1 MIERKEVYSQCAAS
15 ALVQL
20 DILDAPG
27 EREMDLV
34 SHPGTSNFQDEEG
47 RRLRSTL
54 VHESEVLKR

>member
-1 MIERKEVYSQCAAS
+1 VCCECFLS
-15 ALVQL
+15 LVQL
-20 DILDAPG
+20 DILDAPNSMG